1 MIKFIRQIRY
11 NLISENKTGKYFKY
25 AIGEIIL
32 VVIGILIALQINN
45 WNIENSNSA
54 QEQAYLK
61 RLIQELDDE
70 MTNYTRIK
78 ENFTNQQEAINALLA
93 IWNEPNTVIRDTTSF
108 WRNFSRATGAGP
120 WYQEPVT
127 WTQLIQ
133 SGELKLIKD
142 QKTIETLFKHY
153 GFLKRVAANFSEY
166 PTQTTSDI
174 RKLTAVTY
182 SEINFSISIDDNRPM
197 RSNPELLDK
206 ILSKKKEFKALFV
219 RVGIVAT
226 FHKGQMESLLESAEN
241 AKMILKTNLL

>member
-1 MIKFIRQIRY
+1 MVKLFSNIRKQ
-11 NLISENKTGKYFKY
+11 LLGAGKMGKYLKY

-70 MTNYTRIK
+70 MASYTRIK
-78 ENFTNQQEAINALLA
+78 ENFTNQQQAINALLA
-93 IWNEPNTVIRDTTSF
+93 IWNEPNPIIRDTTSF

-142 QKTIETLFKHY
+142 QEAIETLFKHY

-166 PTQTTSDI
+166 PTQTTSDM

-182 SEINFSISIDDNRPM
+182 SETNFSIPTDDNRPM
-197 RSNPELLDK
+197 RSNPELLGK

-226 FHKGQMESLLESAEN
+226 FHKRQMESLLESAEN
-241 AKMILKTNLL
+241 AKMVLKTNLL